1 MLDLNNLKLISKR
14 VLIGFLGAVI
24 LTGLIVSQNFQK
36 KITDHQKNLKKLQTE
51 IKNYESKLSSK
62 SQSEKSELEKLN
74 DVNGKI
80 GLLQQLIGELEK
92 GRQITEANIATLRV
106 ILEQTQDELARL
118 KKLTSQRL
126 VQVYKHREEDPL
138 AFILTSQSLTQAYSR
153 MKYLK
158 IITDQDKKDLSVL
171 RRKKNSIVSQKKQ
184 IEGEL
189 LMQTQLIRLKK
200 NEKASLDGELK
211 KRTQA
216 LQKIRKDKKLLASLI
231 EQRKDDIETMQT
243 LIAELERKKKE
254 QEALEEAN
262 KQKALAENKTTVK
275 TYKRP
280 VYEEKSNFI
289 QYKGKLPLP
298 AAGRIVK
305 KFGDHIHPVLGT
317 KTRNPGV
324 DILTNTNS
332 EVHAVAKGRVSVVTW
347 LRRFGNTLLIDHGGG
362 YYTVYAHLGEIYVNP
377 DQTLNAGDVIAR
389 VDESD
394 EGQPIL
400 HFGVYKSGE
409 PLDPQG
415 WLK

>member
-1 MLDLNNLKLISKR
+1 MLKLNGLKYLSKYA
-14 VLIGFLGAVI
+14 VIGFAGVLV
-24 LTGLIVSQNFQK
+24 LTGLLVSQNFQK
-36 KITDHQKNLKKLQTE
+36 KITDHQKNLKKLQSE
-51 IKNYESKLSSK
+51 IKNYESKLSSESK
-62 SQSEKSELEKLN
+62 REKSELEKLN

-92 GRQITEANIATLRV
+92 GRQITEANIAALRLT
-106 ILEQTQDELARL
+106 LEQTQEELTRL

-126 VQVYKHREEDPL
+126 VQIYKHREEDPL
-138 AFILTSQSLTQAYSR
+138 AFILTSQSLSQAYSR

-158 IITDQDKKDLSVL
+158 IIAEQDKKDMEVL

-189 LMQTQLIRLKK
+189 QLQTQLIRQKK
-200 NEKASLDGELK
+200 NEKAALDAELK

-216 LQKIRKDKKLLASLI
+216 LQKIRKDKKMLASLI
-231 EQRKDDIETMQT
+231 DQRKDDIETMQT

-254 QEALEEAN
+254 QEALDEAN
-262 KQKALAENKTTVK
+262 RQKALAENKTAVK
-275 TYKRP
+275 SYKRP

-298 AAGRIVK
+298 AAGRVVK

-324 DILTNTNS
+324 DILTNINS

-347 LRRFGNTLLIDHGGG
+347 LRRFGNTVLIDHGGG

-377 DQTLNAGDVIAR
+377 DQSLTAGDVIAR

-394 EGQPIL
+394 EGQPVL
-400 HFGVYKSGE
+400 HFGVYKNGE